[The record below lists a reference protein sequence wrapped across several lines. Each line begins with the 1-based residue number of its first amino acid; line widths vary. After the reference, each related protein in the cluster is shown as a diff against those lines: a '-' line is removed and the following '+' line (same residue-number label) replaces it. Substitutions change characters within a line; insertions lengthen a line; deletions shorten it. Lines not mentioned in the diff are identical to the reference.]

1 MTGGAVPR
9 TVPDLL
15 RSRAAEQPDQVAI
28 EVAGG
33 ETLTYADWLRRS
45 AASAAAL
52 RAEGVRH
59 GDRVGLL
66 FGHRAWTGFAVAYL
80 AVQRAGAV
88 AVPLSE
94 RLAPSEIAAMLAHC
108 GAALVVHDDRMPPPE
123 GVERAIAA
131 TALEKHGH
139 DADPDGPGDGPG
151 PRSRDLAQILYT
163 SGTTGRPKGVGA
175 SHANLVY
182 GCETRPNRRRFRHS
196 EHLLHAFPIGTNAG
210 QTMLMNALD
219 AHPTVLTPGQFTPAR
234 FARLIESYRVGTV
247 FMVPTMA
254 VELLNAGLHERYDMS
269 SVVLLGSAAAALPPA
284 LSARLAA
291 AFPNATLT
299 NYYTSTE
306 AAPAQTVMVYDPA
319 RPAAL
324 GRPAFGSALRVTGP
338 EGTPLPPGEIGHVWL
353 RSPTAT
359 RSYYGEERA
368 TAETFKDGWVR
379 MGDVGYL
386 DEDGYLYLTDR
397 ESDVVKSGAFKV
409 STLHVEAVLYEHPQ
423 IREAAVFGVPHPAL
437 GTVLAAAVVP
447 DRPGLTPADIRGFLL
462 ERLARHEIP
471 ERMMIMDA
479 LPKNQTG
486 KVVKGELRGL
496 LDASAPGQ
504 RPAPAPQPEPGT
516 EPGPTPRTEDV

>member
-1 MTGGAVPR
+1 MTGGPVPR

-15 RSRAAEQPDQVAI
+15 RSRAAEQPDRVAI

-33 ETLTYADWLRRS
+33 DALTFADWLRRS
-45 AASAAAL
+45 TAAAAAL

-66 FGHRAWTGFAVAYL
+66 FGHRAWTDFAVAYL
-80 AVQRAGAV
+80 AVQQAGAV

-94 RLAPSEIAAMLAHC
+94 RLAPPEIAAMLAHC
-108 GAALVVHDDRMPPPE
+108 GAAAVVHDDRLPAPE
-123 GVERAIAA
+123 GVGRTIPAS
-131 TALEKHGH
+131 ALEAYGPAGG
-139 DADPDGPGDGPG
+139 ADGLGETHGPG

-175 SHANLVY
+175 GHANLVY

-219 AHPTVLTPGQFTPAR
+219 AHPTVLTPGQFTPGR

-247 FMVPTMA
+247 FVVPTMA
-254 VELLNAGLHERYDMS
+254 VELLNAGLHERHDMS

-324 GRPAFGSALRVTGP
+324 GRPAFGSALRVTDR
-338 EGTPLPPGEIGHVWL
+338 EGTPLPPGEVGHVWL

-368 TAETFKDGWVR
+368 TAETFRDGWVR

-386 DEDGYLYLTDR
+386 DEDGYLFLTDR

-447 DRPGLTPADIRGFLL
+447 VRPGLTVGDIRGFLL

-471 ERMMIMDA
+471 ERMLITDA

-496 LDASAPGQ
+496 LDASAP
-504 RPAPAPQPEPGT
+504 APQT
-516 EPGPTPRTEDV
+516 EPTPRTEDV

>member
-1 MTGGAVPR
+1 MTGVPVPR

-15 RSRAAEQPDQVAI
+15 RSRAAEQPDRVAI

-33 ETLTYADWLRRS
+33 EALTFAGWLRRS
-45 AASAAAL
+45 AAAAAAL
-52 RAEGVRH
+52 RAEGVRP

-66 FGHRAWTGFAVAYL
+66 FGHRAWPGFAVACL
-80 AVQRAGAV
+80 AVQQAGAV

-94 RLAPSEIAAMLAHC
+94 RLAPPEIAAMLAHC
-108 GAALVVHDDRMPPPE
+108 GAAVVVHDDRMPAPE
-123 GVERAIAA
+123 GAGRAIAA
-131 TALEKHGH
+131 SVLEAYG
-139 DADPDGPGDGPG
+139 AAGGPDGPG

-219 AHPTVLTPGQFTPAR
+219 AHPTVLTPGQFTPGR

-247 FMVPTMA
+247 FVVPTMA
-254 VELLNAGLHERYDMS
+254 VELLNAGLHERHDMS

-324 GRPAFGSALRVTGP
+324 GRPAFGSALRVTDR
-338 EGTPLPPGEIGHVWL
+338 EGAPLPPGEVGHVWL

-368 TAETFKDGWVR
+368 TAETFRDGWVR

-386 DEDGYLYLTDR
+386 DEDGYLFLTDR

-447 DRPGLTPADIRGFLL
+447 SRPGLTAGDIRGFLL

-471 ERMMIMDA
+471 ERMLITDA

-496 LDASAPGQ
+496 LDASAPTQ
-504 RPAPAPQPEPGT
+504 RTA
-516 EPGPTPRTEDV
+516 PTPRTEDV